1 MLKILYLTFF
11 VYLIPAGYAFTFKQ
25 AVKQI
30 EKHEYLKS
38 LEFEARALESK
49 SKKVGS
55 WGDPILKLAAKNFP
69 KDTFKDDETPMTGI
83 EFGLSQKIAL
93 TAKYGNL
100 ENSIKEES
108 KALYF
113 KKEDQKQILLK
124 NFWKILITLNRL
136 EKEQSIFEE
145 NLSWL
150 NKTIKV
156 SENLYANGKIS
167 QQALLDIKIR
177 QSQMQSNLDNK
188 EYEIKLQNTKLSY
201 LFRKKTAFDL
211 KSVPWTSI
219 HKMNDKKVDLKELSL
234 KAKLNASEYN
244 LSASNLNYVPDITF
258 SLGYTKRSNID
269 NRGDFV
275 SASVSFPIPTSSI
288 KYANKDM
295 AVYKKYTAA
304 HKLNDYKRQK
314 ERNLDGIHIE
324 IGRIQ
329 NELKIIKLRTI
340 KFAESSR
347 KITSKSYSLGEAT
360 YVELLQSEMKLQNIL
375 MKQVNLQS
383 ELLVKKIELKYTYG
397 DDLDA

>member
-1 MLKILYLTFF
+1 M
-11 VYLIPAGYAFTFKQ
+11 
-25 AVKQI
+25 
-30 EKHEYLKS
+30 
-38 LEFEARALESK
+38 
-49 SKKVGS
+49 GS